1 MNGTLPFSVYPRPQL
16 KRSSYFC
23 LNGAWDFTVFHAEKR
38 GKSAPDPRKEHF
50 TITVPYCPE
59 SALSGVQRTFTDDDT
74 FLYTK
79 TFTLP
84 PGFTV
89 PGGRIILHFGAVD
102 QVAEVRLNGAFAGR
116 HAGGYTH
123 FSLDVTEAILP
134 DGENRLELSV
144 TDRLDDC
151 IYPYG
156 KQKHKRGGMW
166 YTPVTGIWQTVW
178 LEAVP
183 ETYIKRLAI
192 ETAGKTAVV
201 KIHAVQGKDPLP
213 VPDGAF
219 LSYRGKTI
227 PFNAEKAVIQDDS
240 ADFWTPEHPVLYDF
254 TVTLGAD
261 RVDSYLGF
269 RDSATGTDQG
279 IPRLF
284 LNGAPYY
291 YHGVLDQGYYPGG
304 LFTPASENAY
314 ENDLRFLKAA
324 GFNMLR
330 KHIKVEP
337 DLFYYACDRLG
348 IAVFQDMVENGAY
361 RFLRDTIFPTVFGKK
376 KKDKNL
382 HKNADSRAAFLQCME
397 ETVAQLQ
404 NHPSIVYWTIFNEGW
419 GQFDSENVYEALKK
433 LDKTRVIDTASGWF
447 QGGKSDVIS
456 EHVYFKDVKMR
467 TGSSPF
473 VLSEY
478 GGYAWKVR
486 GHAFNEGSQYGYRSF
501 SGIEAYEAAT
511 VKLFQD
517 VSLLIPK
524 GLSADVY
531 TQLSD
536 VEDELN
542 GLRTYDRSVEKIPP
556 AVLRAAFDAAKIN
569 QNR

>member
-1 MNGTLPFSVYPRPQL
+1 
-16 KRSSYFC
+16 
-23 LNGAWDFTVFHAEKR
+23 
-38 GKSAPDPRKEHF
+38 
-50 TITVPYCPE
+50 
-59 SALSGVQRTFTDDDT
+59 
-74 FLYTK
+74 
-79 TFTLP
+79 
-84 PGFTV
+84 
-89 PGGRIILHFGAVD
+89 
-102 QVAEVRLNGAFAGR
+102 
-116 HAGGYTH
+116 
-123 FSLDVTEAILP
+123 
-134 DGENRLELSV
+134 
-144 TDRLDDC
+144 
-151 IYPYG
+151 
-156 KQKHKRGGMW
+156 MW

-183 ETYIKRLAI
+183 ETYVGRLEI
-192 ETAGKTAVV
+192 ETSGKTAVV
-201 KIHAVQGKDPLP
+201 KIHAAKGKDPLP
-213 VPDGAF
+213 MPEGAF

-227 PFNAEKAVIQDDS
+227 PFDGEKAVFTDDS
-240 ADFWTPEHPVLYDF
+240 ADFWTPEHPALYDF
-254 TVTLGAD
+254 TVTLGDD

-269 RDSATGTDQG
+269 RDSAAGTDQG
-279 IPRLF
+279 IPRLS

-304 LFTPASENAY
+304 LYTPASESAY
-314 ENDLRFLKAA
+314 ENDLRVLKAA

-348 IAVFQDMVENGAY
+348 IAVFQDMVENGTY
-361 RFLRDTIFPTVFGKK
+361 RFLRDTIFPTLFGKK

-397 ETVAQLQ
+397 ETVTQLQ

-419 GQFDSENVYEALKK
+419 GQFDSESVYEALKN

-447 QGGKSDVIS
+447 QGGNSDVIS
-456 EHVYFKDVKMR
+456 EHVYFKDVKMH
-467 TGSSPF
+467 TGNSPF

-501 SGIEAYEAAT
+501 KDIEAYEAAT

-517 VSLLIPK
+517 IALLIPK

-531 TQLSD
+531 TQLCD

-542 GLRTYDRSVEKIPP
+542 GLLTYDRSVEKIPP
-556 AVLRAAFDAAKIN
+556 EVLRAAFDAAKIN